1 MTYVARCVALC
12 YLPAMSLTIEQKTN
26 ADGFPKA
33 GELIEITGAMTL
45 EASDRAVLNLLYQH
59 AHDSGRFA
67 EPDAAF
73 EIPIT
78 DLLPSSHT
86 STDRVRESLSRLL
99 DIKVQV
105 PIKHPRTGRPA
116 TLMTHL
122 FSSFIIPETADPG
135 NPATVRYRIPSDLL
149 PILIASN
156 RWGRIKAAI
165 VCAMASKYAIA
176 LYELLQLRAGMDRC
190 IEVFPIARY
199 RDLMGVPDGVYERG
213 NDLWKRVIEPALL
226 ECNALSDLGV
236 AAEIRRRSPRAPIEA
251 IVVTWWK
258 KEGDQFRETLQE
270 RTRPKLSRMARLK
283 ARVQQSAGAS

>member
-1 MTYVARCVALC
+1 
-12 YLPAMSLTIEQKTN
+12 MSLTVEQKTN
-26 ADGFPKA
+26 VDGFPKA
-33 GELIEITGAMTL
+33 GELIEITGTTML

-59 AHDSGRFA
+59 AHESGQFTV
-67 EPDAAF
+67 PDAVF
-73 EIPIT
+73 EVPIT

-86 STDRVRESLSRLL
+86 STDRVRGSLARLL

-122 FSSFIIPETADPG
+122 FSSFIIPETVEPG
-135 NPATVRYRIPSDLL
+135 NPAMVRYRIPSDLL

-190 IEVFPIARY
+190 VEVFSIARY
-199 RDLMGVPDGVYERG
+199 RELMGVPDGAYERG

-236 AAEIRRRSPRAPIEA
+236 AVEIRRRSPRAPVEA
-251 IVVTWWK
+251 IAVTWWK
-258 KEGDQFRETLQE
+258 KEGDQFRETIQE

-283 ARVQQSAGAS
+283 AQIKQPAEAS